1 MALPVKKGMGA
12 ITGED
17 FRRMQLLEL
26 DMLVELDRVCRKYN
40 IKYAI
45 MCGTLLG
52 AVRHKGFI
60 PWDDD
65 VDVAMLREEYEKLKA
80 IADELNPEICFFQ
93 DHDTDPE
100 YRWGYGK
107 LRRTG
112 TTYIRP
118 RQKKLK
124 CKTGLYIDILPLDDI
139 PTSTVGQALNDF
151 HCFCLRKILWAEIG
165 KDTDKSAL
173 ARGVYS
179 VLSRINPEWVFRQV
193 KHMSSRSRNQ
203 NIKPVRTYLLP
214 SGGKEISLYSTDKNK
229 ISLRYGMPKSWLLD
243 LIEIEY
249 EGHLFWGPREYD
261 AYLKSRYGDYMKLP
275 PAEKRIGKAPA
286 EKWEF

>member
-1 MALPVKKGMGA
+1 MAAPMKKGTGT

-26 DMLVELDRVCRKYN
+26 DMLVELDRVCRKHD

-65 VDVAMLREEYEKLKA
+65 VDVSMLREEYEKLKA
-80 IADELNPEICFFQ
+80 VADELNPEICFFQ

-118 RQKKLK
+118 GQEKLK

-139 PTSTVGQALNDF
+139 PVSAAGQAWNDF

-165 KDTDKSAL
+165 KDTDKSAF

-179 VLSRINPEWVFRQV
+179 VLSRINPEWVFRRLRR
-193 KHMSSRSRNQ
+193 MSSRSRNQ
-203 NIKPVRTYLLP
+203 SDKPVRTYLLP
-214 SGGKEISLYSTDKNK
+214 SGGKEISLYSTDRNRT
-229 ISLRYGMPKSWLLD
+229 SLKYGMPKSWLLD
-243 LIEIEY
+243 LVELEY

-261 AYLKSRYGDYMKLP
+261 AYLKSRYGDYMQLP
-275 PAEKRIGKAPA
+275 PEEKRIGKAPA
-286 EKWEF
+286 ERWEF